1 MRLLLLISDV
11 VFVIGVKVK
20 DDDDELVEE
29 EQTGDQDNLATQDTV
44 EVNDEDLIENEEESN
59 DRSLSSTNLS
69 SESKED
75 AMNASTTTL
84 NDVMD
89 DTVAIINDSEK
100 DEKLVVLESQLHEI
114 SEKNES
120 LKAANGAMNTELNEA
135 QQQLC
140 EALKLLDEKCRLLE
154 ELEVQKLALVANSSN
169 KSKAFDDDDAAKA
182 PVVGDDEVVNDDEN
196 NVNEIAKLKEDN
208 EKVSAENQTLKSEL
222 ASQLKVIEDL
232 EQKQM
237 AWSSASTLVGSSI
250 IANNPNNE
258 KLEQSLNEAQAKISE
273 LLKVKE
279 KYAEVSAEKSALA
292 MNMSEMKEEMNLL
305 TMQTKTATACALIP
319 IAVVIFAVMMSYFP
333 SIF

>member
-1 MRLLLLISDV
+1 M
-11 VFVIGVKVK
+11 KVK
-20 DDDDELVEE
+20 DDDEELVDE
-29 EQTGDQDNLATQDTV
+29 EQSGDQDNLATQETV
-44 EVNDEDLIENEEESN
+44 EVNDEEVINENENEEEQESN
-59 DRSLSSTNLS
+59 ADRSMPDTNLS

-89 DTVAIINDSEK
+89 DTVAINDSEK
-100 DEKLVVLESQLHEI
+100 DEKLVNLESQLHEI
-114 SEKNES
+114 SENYES

-154 ELEVQKLALVANSSN
+154 EMEVQKLALVANSST
-169 KSKAFDDDDAAKA
+169 SKESSENDTSTTTA
-182 PVVGDDEVVNDDEN
+182 PVISDEVNDQ
-196 NVNEIAKLKEDN
+196 IAKLKEEQ
-208 EKVSAENQTLKSEL
+208 EKVCTENQTLKSEL

-237 AWSSASTLVGSSI
+237 ASSSASTLVGSAI
-250 IANNPNNE
+250 IASNPNNE

>member
-1 MRLLLLISDV
+1 MPYAR
-11 VFVIGVKVK
+11 
-20 DDDDELVEE
+20 
-29 EQTGDQDNLATQDTV
+29 
-44 EVNDEDLIENEEESN
+44 
-59 DRSLSSTNLS
+59 
-69 SESKED
+69 
-75 AMNASTTTL
+75 TTTL
-84 NDVMD
+84 NDDMD
-89 DTVAIINDSEK
+89 DTGAINDSEK
-100 DEKLVVLESQLHEI
+100 DEKLVNLESQLHEI
-114 SEKNES
+114 SENYES

-154 ELEVQKLALVANSSN
+154 EMEVQKLALVANSST
-169 KSKAFDDDDAAKA
+169 SKESSENDTTTTA
-182 PVVGDDEVVNDDEN
+182 PVVSDEVNDQ
-196 NVNEIAKLKEDN
+196 IAKLKEEQ
-208 EKVSAENQTLKSEL
+208 EKVCTENQTLKSEL

-232 EQKQM
+232 EQKYM
-237 AWSSASTLVGSSI
+237 ASSSASTLVGSAI
-250 IANNPNNE
+250 IASNPNNE

>member
-1 MRLLLLISDV
+1 M
-11 VFVIGVKVK
+11 KVK
-20 DDDDELVEE
+20 DDDDELVDE
-29 EQTGDQDNLATQDTV
+29 EQSGDQDNLATQETV
-44 EVNDEDLIENEEESN
+44 EVNDEEVINENENEEQESN
-59 DRSLSSTNLS
+59 ADQSIPCSNLS
-69 SESKED
+69 SESRED

-100 DEKLVVLESQLHEI
+100 DEKLVNLESQLHEI
-114 SEKNES
+114 SENYES

-154 ELEVQKLALVANSSN
+154 EMEVQKLALVASSST
-169 KSKAFDDDDAAKA
+169 SKESSENDTATTTA
-182 PVVGDDEVVNDDEN
+182 PVVSDEVNDQ
-196 NVNEIAKLKEDN
+196 IAKLKEEQ
-208 EKVSAENQTLKSEL
+208 EKVCTENQTLKSEL

-237 AWSSASTLVGSSI
+237 ASSSASTLVGSAI
-250 IANNPNNE
+250 IASNPNNE

>member
-1 MRLLLLISDV
+1 M
-11 VFVIGVKVK
+11 KVK
-20 DDDDELVEE
+20 DDDDELVDE
-29 EQTGDQDNLATQDTV
+29 EQSGDQDNLATQETV
-44 EVNDEDLIENEEESN
+44 EVNDEEVINENEDEEQESN
-59 DRSLSSTNLS
+59 ADQSIPCTNLS
-69 SESKED
+69 SESRED

-100 DEKLVVLESQLHEI
+100 DEKLVNLESQLHEI
-114 SEKNES
+114 SENYES

-154 ELEVQKLALVANSSN
+154 EMEVQKLALVASSST
-169 KSKAFDDDDAAKA
+169 SKESSENDTATTTA
-182 PVVGDDEVVNDDEN
+182 PVVSDEVNDQ
-196 NVNEIAKLKEDN
+196 IAKLKEEQ
-208 EKVSAENQTLKSEL
+208 EKVCTENQTLKSEL

-232 EQKQM
+232 EQKYM
-237 AWSSASTLVGSSI
+237 ASSSASTLVGSSI
-250 IANNPNNE
+250 IASSNPNNEE